1 MNKGW
6 YMMLKKYVLAC
17 LLACCIVNI
26 SAQSDWVEWEENTL
40 EVEDLTYWQEKYEE
54 LSELAEHPFNINTI
68 TKEQLEQLPFLSD
81 KLIENILYYLY
92 KYGPMV
98 SKNELL
104 GIEGMDWQTRHFLK
118 DFIYIGPA
126 DNKKDKFSINRMLK
140 YNKQEL
146 ITRLDIPLNVKA
158 GYAEYSPE
166 ILKQ

>member
-1 MNKGW
+1 
-6 YMMLKKYVLAC
+6 MMLKKYVLSC

-104 GIEGMDWQTRHFLK
+104 GIE
-118 DFIYIGPA
+118 
-126 DNKKDKFSINRMLK
+126 
-140 YNKQEL
+140 
-146 ITRLDIPLNVKA
+146 
-158 GYAEYSPE
+158 
-166 ILKQ
+166 

>member
-1 MNKGW
+1 
-6 YMMLKKYVLAC
+6 MMLKKYVLAC

-92 KYGPMV
+92 K
-98 SKNELL
+98 SFHSL
-104 GIEGMDWQTRHFLK
+104 
-118 DFIYIGPA
+118 
-126 DNKKDKFSINRMLK
+126 S
-140 YNKQEL
+140 
-146 ITRLDIPLNVKA
+146 
-158 GYAEYSPE
+158 
-166 ILKQ
+166 

>member
-68 TKEQLEQLPFLSD
+68 TKEESYPYSRILLS
-81 KLIENILYYLY
+81 LLYTLFIKY
-92 KYGPMV
+92 KQRIAV
-98 SKNELL
+98 H
-104 GIEGMDWQTRHFLK
+104 I
-118 DFIYIGPA
+118 
-126 DNKKDKFSINRMLK
+126 
-140 YNKQEL
+140 
-146 ITRLDIPLNVKA
+146 
-158 GYAEYSPE
+158 
-166 ILKQ
+166 